1 MIRQVRKDKKISS
14 NQASMESTITYA
26 ETILQNVYRQNT
38 LLTYYTKIDTQAIVV
53 LLQIKIML
61 EKFEDGMKM
70 LELLKSVIKF
80 NIRNANLKPDD
91 LKQ

>member
-1 MIRQVRKDKKISS
+1 
-14 NQASMESTITYA
+14 MESTITYA

-80 NIRNANLKPDD
+80 NIRNANLKQDD

>member
-1 MIRQVRKDKKISS
+1 
-14 NQASMESTITYA
+14 MESTITYA